1 MEVVSYFASPSL
13 SSTSYSYPRGTTIAG
28 HHHDACTSFI
38 PWLKSLS
45 SSNGAGAIVGCSN
58 CANETY
64 IVNTTIKNNNASL
77 ISSLHIL

>member
-1 MEVVSYFASPSL
+1 M
-13 SSTSYSYPRGTTIAG
+13 G
-28 HHHDACTSFI
+28 HHCDACTSLI

-45 SSNGAGAIVGCSN
+45 SSNGAGAIIGHNN

-64 IVNTTIKNNNASL
+64 IVNITIKNNNASL